1 VPAQFLRIETYALR
15 PSGGR
20 WSVRQVLAEAYRLP
34 GDCPHIAA
42 PDARVLEGPETPGPI
57 LGACEAV
64 MDRAR
69 DAAGRRARGSTPVL
83 LSAVASYPD
92 ALAGAD
98 EEARGRMARWRDR
111 VIKTWREW
119 WGSQLVAIVE
129 HLDEARYHLHGLV
142 VAPLRAGRV
151 AMGEIFPAVAA
162 RQTARETGQTK
173 RMQDRAY
180 KTGLR
185 ALQDAFHA
193 AVSAF
198 EGHARVG
205 PRRQRLTRQ
214 EWRARRA
221 EEGRLAVRA
230 RDLDERERALRE
242 MDAYAALAAA
252 ESARRRAE
260 DAEERARRAEE
271 RAARAEA
278 EAAAGR
284 EALALVERARRAAE
298 QIERAG
304 GWRASR
310 TDAERQ
316 ARLIDRI
323 RAEMR

>member
-1 VPAQFLRIETYALR
+1 
-15 PSGGR
+15 
-20 WSVRQVLAEAYRLP
+20 
-34 GDCPHIAA
+34 
-42 PDARVLEGPETPGPI
+42 
-57 LGACEAV
+57 
-64 MDRAR
+64 
-69 DAAGRRARGSTPVL
+69 
-83 LSAVASYPD
+83 
-92 ALAGAD
+92 
-98 EEARGRMARWRDR
+98 MARWRDR

-221 EEGRLAVRA
+221 EE
-230 RDLDERERALRE
+230 
-242 MDAYAALAAA
+242 
-252 ESARRRAE
+252 
-260 DAEERARRAEE
+260 